1 MANYVSPGVY
11 VIERDTSQ
19 YPASVNPSVVGL
31 VGFASKGPVD
41 KATLITNGDQLV
53 STFGDPSE
61 DIVGQALE
69 GALEILET
77 TNSLYFIRC
86 ASSTAADASVSA
98 QLGSCP
104 AIMLSGSSYG
114 VTSPIYLKVNGTDGN
129 GKALF
134 ATDKNIT
141 IPAGSTTTA
150 EAITSALG
158 GVLTDASKISGHDI
172 SNSGVIASNFAGS
185 GATLTIT
192 AFSSSDFLTSGAASS
207 LYEVSTNGGAAAS
220 AFSSLT
226 VSGMTFDRDSLSYN
240 VQSLYPGAGYN
251 YSSLADGT
259 ITGQSVGVTTAGG
272 THATI
277 SIFENG
283 VASESFR
290 VSLLDGETFVEKAIN
305 TGEVNLKSN
314 LVKGNLIDAG
324 ANFDA
329 VGLTNFSDLVSSLG
343 VTNVDGKNGTLT
355 VTGATPRFVKFVQ
368 TANTSNKLA
377 GGTNGIPAST
387 DDDGITT
394 VIKGAVTDTG
404 KTGMQLLDNDLL
416 NLGMAAVPGITNESV
431 QNELITLAEKTKE
444 FLAVVSPPYA
454 IGSVQKAIDWSNGL
468 DTTRSAAINSSYA
481 AIYWPWV
488 KVFSAF
494 DGVDRWYDPS
504 IYAIRQMAFT
514 DDVGESW
521 FAPAGFTRGRLTK
534 PTDTEEELS
543 QGDRDALYSD
553 GNVIN
558 PIVNFPQQGITI
570 FGQRTAQRSPS
581 ALDRVNVRRMMILI
595 RKIILRSTRQFVF
608 EPNDPTTWSQI
619 EALTTNLIDPI
630 ARGRGISEYR
640 VICDDTTNTPIR
652 KERGELWCKV
662 VIKPTKTEEIIV
674 FELNLVN
681 QSDSIS

>member
-11 VIERDTSQ
+11 VLERDTSQ
-19 YPASVNPSVVGL
+19 FPASVNPSVVGL

-41 KATLITNGDQLV
+41 KATLITNGEQLI

-77 TNSLYFIRC
+77 TNSLYFVRC
-86 ASSTAADASVSA
+86 ASSTAVDASVSA

-104 AIMLSGSSYG
+104 AIALSGANWLG
-114 VTSPIYLKVNGTDGN
+114 VTSSIYLTVNGTDAN

-134 ATDKNIT
+134 ATDKNIDV
-141 IPAGSTTTA
+141 PSGSDTTA

-158 GVLTDASKISGHDI
+158 GVLTDASKFSAHDI
-172 SNSGVIASNFAGS
+172 TNSGVIACNFAGS
-185 GATLTIT
+185 AVTLEVTSYEDSDRTTATSAL
-192 AFSSSDFLTSGAASS
+192 F
-207 LYEVSTNGGAAAS
+207 EVSTNGEPAGLIAS
-220 AFSSLT
+220 TLT
-226 VSGMTFDRDSLSYN
+226 ISGMSFDRDSLSYK
-240 VQSLYPGAGYN
+240 VEGLYPGAGYN

-259 ITGQSVGVTTAGG
+259 IKGTSVEFTTAGG
-272 THATI
+272 THATL
-277 SIFENG
+277 SIYENG
-283 VASESFR
+283 VAAESFR
-290 VSLLDGETFVEKAIN
+290 VSLLDGDTFVEKAIN
-305 TGEVNLKSN
+305 TGEVNLKSS
-314 LVKGNLIDAG
+314 LIKGNLVDEGSNIT
-324 ANFDA
+324 A
-329 VGLTNFSDLVSSLG
+329 VALTKFSDKVSSLG
-343 VTNVDGKNGTLT
+343 VTDVSGKRGTIT
-355 VTGATPRFVKFVQ
+355 VSTATPRFVKFVQ
-368 TANTSNKLA
+368 AANTVNKLA

-387 DDDGITT
+387 DDDGINT
-394 VIKGAVTDTG
+394 VIKGSVTDTG

-416 NLGMAAVPGITNESV
+416 NLGMAAVPGITNEAV
-431 QNELITLAEKTKE
+431 QNELITLAERTKE
-444 FLAVVSPPYA
+444 FIAVVAPPYA

-468 DTTRSAAINSSYA
+468 DATRSSAINNSYA

-504 IYAIRQMAFT
+504 IFAIRQMAFT

-640 VICDDTTNTPIR
+640 VICDDSTNTPIR

-662 VIKPTKTEEIIV
+662 VIKPTKTAEIIV

>member
-86 ASSTAADASVSA
+86 ASSTAVDAAVSA

-104 AIMLSGSSYG
+104 SIAISATTIG
-114 VTSPIYLKVNGTDGN
+114 VTSALYLKVNGTDGN
-129 GKALF
+129 GTALF
-134 ATDKNIT
+134 NTDKSIT
-141 IPAGSTTTA
+141 IPVGSTTTA

-158 GVLTDASKISGHDI
+158 GVLTDATKISAHDI
-172 SNSGVIASNFAGS
+172 NGSAVIACNFAGS
-185 GATLTIT
+185 AATLSVTAYEDAAHTVSSSALFLINTSGDGTGTASSAIT
-192 AFSSSDFLTSGAASS
+192 A
-207 LYEVSTNGGAAAS
+207 
-220 AFSSLT
+220 
-226 VSGMTFDRDSLSYN
+226 SGMTFDRSSLSYN
-240 VQSLYPGAGYN
+240 VESLYPGAGYN

-259 ITGQSVGVTTAGG
+259 ITGLSVAVTTAGG
-272 THATI
+272 THATL

-283 VASESFR
+283 VAAESFR
-290 VSLLDGETFVEKAIN
+290 VSLLDGTTFVEKAIN

-314 LVKGNLIDAG
+314 LIKGNLEDGGTNIDAV
-324 ANFDA
+324 ALA
-329 VGLTNFSDLVSSLG
+329 NFSDKVTSLG
-343 VTNVDGKNGTLT
+343 VTDVDGVHGGSS
-355 VTGATPRFVKFVQ
+355 VTSKTPRFVKFVQ

-387 DDDGITT
+387 DDAAITT

-431 QNELITLAEKTKE
+431 QNELITLAERTKE

-662 VIKPTKTEEIIV
+662 VIKPTKTAEIIV

>member
-86 ASSTAADASVSA
+86 ASSTAVDAAVSA

-104 AIMLSGSSYG
+104 SIAISGTTIG
-114 VTSPIYLKVNGTDGN
+114 VTSALYLKVNGTDGN
-129 GKALF
+129 GTALF
-134 ATDKNIT
+134 NTDKNIA

-150 EAITSALG
+150 EAVTSALG
-158 GVLTDASKISGHDI
+158 GVLTDATKISAHDI
-172 SNSGVIASNFAGS
+172 NGSAVIACNFAGS
-185 GATLTIT
+185 AATLSVTAYEDAAHTVSSSALFLINTSGDGTGTASSAIT
-192 AFSSSDFLTSGAASS
+192 A
-207 LYEVSTNGGAAAS
+207 
-220 AFSSLT
+220 
-226 VSGMTFDRDSLSYN
+226 SGMTFDRSSLSYN
-240 VQSLYPGAGYN
+240 VESLYPGAGYN

-259 ITGQSVGVTTAGG
+259 ITGLSVAVTTAGG
-272 THATI
+272 THATL
-277 SIFENG
+277 SIFEDG
-283 VASESFR
+283 VAAESFR
-290 VSLLDGETFVEKAIN
+290 VSLLDGTTFVEKAIN

-314 LVKGNLIDAG
+314 LIKGNLEDGGTNIDAV
-324 ANFDA
+324 ALA
-329 VGLTNFSDLVSSLG
+329 NFSDKVTSLG
-343 VTNVDGKNGTLT
+343 VTDVDGVHGGSS
-355 VTGATPRFVKFVQ
+355 VTSKTPRFVKFVQ

-387 DDDGITT
+387 DDAGITT

-431 QNELITLAEKTKE
+431 QNELITLAERTKE

-662 VIKPTKTEEIIV
+662 VIKPTKTAEIIV

>member
-19 YPASVNPSVVGL
+19 FPASVNPSVVGL

-41 KATLITNGDQLV
+41 KATLITNGDQLI

-86 ASSTAADASVSA
+86 ASSTAVDASVSA

-104 AIMLSGSSYG
+104 AIYLSGENLLG
-114 VTSPIYLKVNGTDGN
+114 VTSSIYLKVNGTDAN

-134 ATDKNIT
+134 STDKNID
-141 IPAGSTTTA
+141 IPSGSDTTA
-150 EAITSALG
+150 DAITSALG
-158 GVLTDASKISGHDI
+158 GALTDASKISGHDI
-172 SNSGVIASNFAGS
+172 SNSGVITCNFAGS
-185 GATLTIT
+185 GASLDVTAYQDSARTIQ
-192 AFSSSDFLTSGAASS
+192 SSAI
-207 LYEVSTNGGAAAS
+207 YEMSTNGEPV
-220 AFSSLT
+220 SS
-226 VSGMTFDRDSLSYN
+226 VSSSISISGMSFDRDSLNYK
-240 VQSLYPGAGYN
+240 VEGLYPGAGYS

-259 ITGQSVGVTTAGG
+259 ITGLSVEFTTAGG
-272 THATI
+272 THGTL
-277 SIFENG
+277 SIYENG
-283 VASESFR
+283 VAAESFR
-290 VSLLDGETFVEKAIN
+290 ISLLDGETFVEKAIN

-314 LVKGNLIDAG
+314 LVKGNLNDGPSNITAT
-324 ANFDA
+324 A
-329 VGLTNFSDLVSSLG
+329 LTKFSDKVTSLG
-343 VTNVDGKNGTLT
+343 VTNVDGKQGSVVKTA
-355 VTGATPRFVKFVQ
+355 ATPRFVKFVQ
-368 TANTSNKLA
+368 ATNTANKLA

-387 DDDGITT
+387 DDDGINT
-394 VIKGAVTDTG
+394 VIKGSVTDTG

-416 NLGMAAVPGITNESV
+416 NLGMAAVPGITNEAV
-431 QNELITLAEKTKE
+431 QNELITLAERTRE

-488 KVFSAF
+488 KVFSTF
-494 DGVDRWYDPS
+494 DGVDRFYDPS
-504 IYAIRQMAFT
+504 IFAIRQMAFT

-534 PTDTEEELS
+534 PTDVEEELS

-558 PIVNFPQQGITI
+558 PIVNFPQQGIVI

-662 VIKPTKTEEIIV
+662 VIKPTKTAEIIV

>member
-104 AIMLSGSSYG
+104 AVVISATEIG
-114 VTSPIYLKVNGTDGN
+114 VTSALYLKINGTDGN
-129 GKALF
+129 GTALF
-134 ATDKNIT
+134 NTDKNIT
-141 IPAGSTTTA
+141 IPAGSTTTT

-158 GVLTDASKISGHDI
+158 GVLTDATKISAYDI
-172 SNSGVIASNFAGS
+172 NGSAVIASNFAGS
-185 GATLTIT
+185 TATLSVT
-192 AFSSSDFLTSGAASS
+192 AYEDAAHTVSSSALFTMDTSGEGAGAAS
-207 LYEVSTNGGAAAS
+207 TAI
-220 AFSSLT
+220 T
-226 VSGMTFDRDSLSYN
+226 TSGMTFDRSSLSYN
-240 VQSLYPGAGYN
+240 VESLYPGAGYN
-251 YSSLADGT
+251 YSSLADGS
-259 ITGQSVGVTTAGG
+259 ITGLSVAVTTAGG
-272 THATI
+272 THATL
-277 SIFENG
+277 SIFEDG

-290 VSLLDGETFVEKAIN
+290 VSLLDGTTFVEKAIN

-314 LVKGNLIDAG
+314 LIKGNLEDGGTNIDAV
-324 ANFDA
+324 ALA
-329 VGLTNFSDLVSSLG
+329 NFSDKVTSLG
-343 VTNVDGKNGTLT
+343 VTSVNG
-355 VTGATPRFVKFVQ
+355 VHGGSAVSDKRPRFVKFVQ
-368 TANTSNKLA
+368 TANTSNKLV

-387 DDDGITT
+387 DDAGITT

-662 VIKPTKTEEIIV
+662 VIKPTKTAEIIV

>member
-86 ASSTAADASVSA
+86 ASSTAVDAAVSA

-104 AIMLSGSSYG
+104 SIAISATTIG
-114 VTSPIYLKVNGTDGN
+114 VTSALYLKVNGTDGN
-129 GKALF
+129 GTALF
-134 ATDKNIT
+134 NTDKSIT
-141 IPAGSTTTA
+141 IPVGSTTTA

-158 GVLTDASKISGHDI
+158 GVLTDATKISAHDI
-172 SNSGVIASNFAGS
+172 NGSAVIACNFAGS
-185 GATLTIT
+185 AATLSVTAYEDAAHTVSSSALFLINTSGDGTGTASSAIT
-192 AFSSSDFLTSGAASS
+192 A
-207 LYEVSTNGGAAAS
+207 
-220 AFSSLT
+220 
-226 VSGMTFDRDSLSYN
+226 SGMTFDRSSLSYN
-240 VQSLYPGAGYN
+240 VESLYPGAGYN

-259 ITGQSVGVTTAGG
+259 ITGLSVAVTTAGG
-272 THATI
+272 THATL

-283 VASESFR
+283 VAAESFR
-290 VSLLDGETFVEKAIN
+290 VSLLDGTTFVEKAIN

-314 LVKGNLIDAG
+314 LIKGNLEDGGTNIDAV
-324 ANFDA
+324 ALA
-329 VGLTNFSDLVSSLG
+329 NFSDKVTSLG
-343 VTNVDGKNGTLT
+343 VTDVDGVHGGSS
-355 VTGATPRFVKFVQ
+355 VTSKTPRFVKFVQ

-387 DDDGITT
+387 DDAGITT

-431 QNELITLAEKTKE
+431 QNELITLAERTKE

-504 IYAIRQMAFT
+504 IYAIRQMTFT

-662 VIKPTKTEEIIV
+662 VIKPTKTAEIIV

>member
-86 ASSTAADASVSA
+86 ASSTAVDATVSA
-98 QLGSCP
+98 ELGSCP
-104 AIMLSGSSYG
+104 AIALSGGIGLGITSS
-114 VTSPIYLKVNGTDGN
+114 IYLKVNGTDGN
-129 GKALF
+129 GNALF
-134 ATDKNIT
+134 NTDKNIA

-158 GVLTDASKISGHDI
+158 GVLTDATKISAHDLDG
-172 SNSGVIASNFAGS
+172 SGVIASNFAGS
-185 GATLTIT
+185 AATLSVTAYEDSGYTAPTSALVLINTSGETAGAITSSIT
-192 AFSSSDFLTSGAASS
+192 A
-207 LYEVSTNGGAAAS
+207 
-220 AFSSLT
+220 
-226 VSGMTFDRDSLSYN
+226 SGMTFDRSSLSYN
-240 VQSLYPGAGYN
+240 VESLYPGAGYN

-259 ITGQSVGVTTAGG
+259 ITGLSVGVTTAGG
-272 THATI
+272 THATL

-283 VASESFR
+283 VAAESFR
-290 VSLLDGETFVEKAIN
+290 VSLLDGTTFVEKAIN

-314 LVKGNLIDAG
+314 LIKGNLEDGGTNIDAV
-324 ANFDA
+324 ALA
-329 VGLTNFSDLVSSLG
+329 NFSDKVTSLG
-343 VTNVDGKNGTLT
+343 VTNVDGVHGGSA
-355 VTGATPRFVKFVQ
+355 VTNKTPRFVKFVQ
-368 TANTSNKLA
+368 ATNTSNKLA

-431 QNELITLAEKTKE
+431 QNELITLAERTKE

-662 VIKPTKTEEIIV
+662 VIKPTKTAEIIV

>member
-19 YPASVNPSVVGL
+19 FPASVNPSVVGL

-41 KATLITNGDQLV
+41 KATLITNGDQLI

-86 ASSTAADASVSA
+86 ASSTAVDASVSA

-104 AIMLSGSSYG
+104 AVALSGENLLG
-114 VTSPIYLKVNGTDGN
+114 VTSSIYLKVNGTDAN

-134 ATDKNIT
+134 STDKNID
-141 IPAGSTTTA
+141 IPSGSDTTA

-172 SNSGVIASNFAGS
+172 SNSGVIACNFAGS
-185 GATLTIT
+185 GASLDVTSYQDSARTQITSALFEISSTGDAGPTL
-192 AFSSSDFLTSGAASS
+192 ASS
-207 LYEVSTNGGAAAS
+207 VS
-220 AFSSLT
+220 
-226 VSGMTFDRDSLSYN
+226 VSGMSFDRDSLNYK
-240 VQSLYPGAGYN
+240 VEGLYPGAGYN

-259 ITGQSVGVTTAGG
+259 ITGLSVEFTTAGG
-272 THATI
+272 THGTL
-277 SIFENG
+277 SIYENG
-283 VASESFR
+283 VAAESFR
-290 VSLLDGETFVEKAIN
+290 ISLLDGETFVEKAIN

-314 LVKGNLIDAG
+314 LVKGNLNDNTSNITAT
-324 ANFDA
+324 A
-329 VGLTNFSDLVSSLG
+329 LTKFSDKVTSLG
-343 VTNVDGKNGTLT
+343 VTSVDGKQGSVVKNS
-355 VTGATPRFVKFVQ
+355 ATPRFVKFVQ
-368 TANTSNKLA
+368 ATNTTNKLA

-387 DDDGITT
+387 DDDGINT
-394 VIKGAVTDTG
+394 VIKGSVTDTG

-416 NLGMAAVPGITNESV
+416 NLGMAAVPGITNEAV
-431 QNELITLAEKTKE
+431 QNELITLAETTRE

-488 KVFSAF
+488 KVFSTF
-494 DGVDRWYDPS
+494 DGVDRFYDPS
-504 IYAIRQMAFT
+504 IFAIRQMAFT

-534 PTDTEEELS
+534 PTDVEEELS

-553 GNVIN
+553 GNAIN
-558 PIVNFPQQGITI
+558 PIVNFPQQGIVI

-608 EPNDPTTWSQI
+608 EPNDPTTRSQI

-630 ARGRGISEYR
+630 ARGRGISEFR
-640 VICDDTTNTPIR
+640 VICDETTNTPAR
-652 KERGELWCKV
+652 VERGELWCKV
-662 VIKPTKTEEIIV
+662 VIKPTKTAEIIV

-681 QSDSIS
+681 QSDTVS